1 MPKRAAVTTTVQIQ
15 NRTGMAPARN
25 RDTADNNK
33 AVRNNKAD
41 SADDSRNDNNA
52 GSGAAR

>member
-33 AVRNNKAD
+33 AVRNNKAG
-41 SADDSRNDNNA
+41 STDDRRDDNA